1 MHAFL
6 NAVLFLAGVFKL
18 TVSFLF
24 AGDVL
29 TAFDEINHDVLA
41 HSQLHKGLS
50 TGTTAAVMRAGV
62 RVRARANLPGAGT
75 TSVIPVSRGWGQGR
89 VETPQLFR
97 WLSEDMFESLV

>member
-18 TVSFLF
+18 TVRFLF

-41 HSQLHKGLS
+41 HSQLHKGLKGLS
-50 TGTTAAVMRAGV
+50 TGTTAAVMREGV
-62 RVRARANLPGAGT
+62 RVRACANLPGAGS
-75 TSVIPVSRGWGQGR
+75 TSLILVSRGWG
-89 VETPQLFR
+89 
-97 WLSEDMFESLV
+97 